1 MCVRVCVYGMYTAH
15 FLAPPVSLCVCVTCQ
30 RGRGCVGDKEELSLS
45 LDFTY
50 DEASGLW
57 DVSPE

>member
-1 MCVRVCVYGMYTAH
+1 
-15 FLAPPVSLCVCVTCQ
+15 VCVTCQ
-30 RGRGCVGDKEELSLS
+30 RGRGCVGDKEELSLT